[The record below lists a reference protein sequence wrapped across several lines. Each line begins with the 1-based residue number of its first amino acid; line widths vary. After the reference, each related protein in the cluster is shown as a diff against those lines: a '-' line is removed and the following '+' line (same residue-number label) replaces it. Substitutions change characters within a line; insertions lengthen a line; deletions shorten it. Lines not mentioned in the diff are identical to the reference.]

1 LDFQCKEKCS
11 VIPLSSLIAGIKLKK
26 RLNIGNAGRYI
37 KLNYFVKN
45 TVKIGILSDIHEDIK
60 SLKLALAILR
70 KEGCSQIVCLGD
82 FTGYSVP
89 YCAFLLSRSAHEVIK
104 MLKKNCEFILAGNH
118 DLFSIKELPKNKAD
132 FSHPENWYSF
142 DYQTR
147 QKLSEGK
154 LYLYEHQS
162 LSPLLT
168 KEDEQFIRQLPEYVV
183 NKYDD
188 VEIFFSHYAFPD
200 LVGTMK
206 FDLKTPADAKRH
218 FAFMKQHG
226 CTLGISGHVHY
237 EGIMIFTEDEVREI
251 PFNETIKLTNNLTW
265 FYGPCVVNAQVAN
278 GVLVFDTDKMEI
290 KAVPLKSK
298 KHILPEWRKL

>member
-1 LDFQCKEKCS
+1 
-11 VIPLSSLIAGIKLKK
+11 VGIKLKK
-26 RLNIGNAGRYI
+26 RLNIGKAGRYI
-37 KLNYFVKN
+37 KLNYSVNN

-60 SLKLALAILR
+60 RLKEALAILH

-89 YCAFLLSRSAHEVIK
+89 YCAFLLSRNAHEVIE

-118 DLFSIKELPKNKAD
+118 DFFSIRKLPKNKAD
-132 FSHPENWYSF
+132 FPYPENWYSL
-142 DYQTR
+142 DYRTR
-147 QKLSEGK
+147 QKLSKGK
-154 LYLYEHQS
+154 LYLYEHHS
-162 LSPLLT
+162 LPPLLT

-183 NKYDD
+183 NKYGDL
-188 VEIFFSHYAFPD
+188 EILFSHYAFPD
-200 LVGTMK
+200 LVGAMK
-206 FDLKTPADAKRH
+206 FDLKTPADVKRH

-226 CTLGISGHVHY
+226 CTLSISGHLHY
-237 EGIMIFTEDEVREI
+237 EGIMIFTEDEAREI

-265 FYGPCVVNAQVAN
+265 LYGPSVVNAEDAN

-298 KHILPEWRKL
+298 KQILPEWRTL